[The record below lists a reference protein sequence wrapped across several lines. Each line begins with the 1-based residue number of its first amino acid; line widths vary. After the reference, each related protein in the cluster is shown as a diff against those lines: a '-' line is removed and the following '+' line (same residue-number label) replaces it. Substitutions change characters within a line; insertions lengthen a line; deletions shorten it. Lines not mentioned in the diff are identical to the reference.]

1 MEVQELKHLIKE
13 KTIPS
18 FMIFTGEEWLVQKL
32 YIEQIAKVVNLEI
45 QYIDKVSD
53 IIGTLGSKSLFS
65 QNYLYVVRDDKEFM
79 TEEKLQEK
87 VINNLNQNMLIL
99 ELTSA
104 DKRLKLLKTYKT
116 STYEFNALKSDIL
129 KRYIQREIDL
139 SDRNCEILMEIC
151 EYSYGHCLLEIDKIY
166 NYYMGVIKSDDT
178 PTLKLMPFNVDIKDI
193 DVNKVFKILLEDGTL
208 YVPPRDTLWDFIKAF
223 LQNKPSKAYELYQE
237 LKELQ
242 SPTFAILTNLYNN
255 AKQVLQVQI
264 CTSND
269 IAKTTGL
276 TAWQIRNA
284 KECINKYKARDLAVL
299 MRLIQKVESNI
310 KQGKLD
316 EQIAIDYIFSSFF

>member
-32 YIEQIAKVVNLEI
+32 YIEQIAKVVNLDI

-65 QNYLYVVRDDKEFM
+65 QDYLYVVRDDKEFM

-151 EYSYGHCLLEIDKIY
+151 EYSYGHCLLEIDKILCYTRAYY
-166 NYYMGVIKSDDT
+166 NGQ
-178 PTLKLMPFNVDIKDI
+178 PF
-193 DVNKVFKILLEDGTL
+193 KVGACDKTFITLLEDGTL

-255 AKQVLQVQI
+255 AKQVLQVQV

>member
-65 QNYLYVVRDDKEFM
+65 QDYLYVVRDDKEFM

-129 KRYIQREIDL
+129 KQYIQREIDL

-151 EYSYGHCLLEIDKIY
+151 GYSYGHCLLEIDKIKNYLDSCDDRETTY
-166 NYYMGVIKSDDT
+166 NQ
-178 PTLKLMPFNVDIKDI
+178 
-193 DVNKVFKILLEDGTL
+193 VFKWLLEDETL
-208 YVPPRDTLWDFIKAF
+208 YLPPRDTLWDFIKAF

-255 AKQVLQVQI
+255 AKQVLQVQV

>member
-18 FMIFTGEEWLVQKL
+18 FMIFTGEEWRVQKI
-32 YIEQIAKVVNLEI
+32 YIEQIAKVAGLEI
-45 QYIDKVSD
+45 KYIDTVSD
-53 IIGTLGSKSLFS
+53 IANSVGTKSLFS
-65 QNYLYVVRDDKEFM
+65 KDYLYVVRDDKEFI

-87 VINNLNQNMLIL
+87 VINNLNNNMLIL

-104 DKRLKLLKTYKT
+104 DKRLKILKTYKT
-116 STYEFNALKSDIL
+116 STYEFNTLKSDIL

-151 EYSYGHCLLEIDKIY
+151 SYSYGHCLLEIDKIKRY
-166 NYYMGVIKSDDT
+166 VNYLGPAPTQDGVFQK
-178 PTLKLMPFNVDIKDI
+178 
-193 DVNKVFKILLEDGTL
+193 LLEDGTL
-208 YVPPRDTLWDFIKAF
+208 YVPPRDTLWDFIRAV
-223 LQNKPSKAYELYQE
+223 LQNKPNKAFELYQD

-242 SPTFAILTNLYNN
+242 TPTFAILTNLYNN
-255 AKQVLQVQI
+255 TKQVLQVQV

-276 TAWQIRNA
+276 NQWQIRNA
-284 KECINKYKARDLAVL
+284 KECVGRFKAGDLAYL
-299 MRLIQKVESNI
+299 MRLIQRVESGI
-310 KQGKLD
+310 KQGKID
-316 EQIAIDYIFSSFF
+316 ESIAIDYILCGFF

>member
-1 MEVQELKHLIKE
+1 MSKYDEVFEHL
-13 KTIPS
+13 
-18 FMIFTGEEWLVQKL
+18 
-32 YIEQIAKVVNLEI
+32 
-45 QYIDKVSD
+45 
-53 IIGTLGSKSLFS
+53 
-65 QNYLYVVRDDKEFM
+65 
-79 TEEKLQEK
+79 
-87 VINNLNQNMLIL
+87 LN
-99 ELTSA
+99 
-104 DKRLKLLKTYKT
+104 
-116 STYEFNALKSDIL
+116 
-129 KRYIQREIDL
+129 
-139 SDRNCEILMEIC
+139 
-151 EYSYGHCLLEIDKIY
+151 
-166 NYYMGVIKSDDT
+166 
-178 PTLKLMPFNVDIKDI
+178 
-193 DVNKVFKILLEDGTL
+193 DGTL
-208 YVPPRDTLWDFIKAF
+208 YIPPRDTLWDFIKAF

-284 KECINKYKARDLAVL
+284 KECINKYKASDLAVL

>member
-53 IIGTLGSKSLFS
+53 IIDTLGSKSLFS

-116 STYEFNALKSDIL
+116 LTYEFNTLKSDIL

-151 EYSYGHCLLEIDKIY
+151 EYSYGHCLLEIDKILCYTRAYY
-166 NYYMGVIKSDDT
+166 NGQR
-178 PTLKLMPFNVDIKDI
+178 
-193 DVNKVFKILLEDGTL
+193 FKAGACDKTFITLLEDGTL

-255 AKQVLQVQI
+255 AKQVLQVQV

-284 KECINKYKARDLAVL
+284 KECVNKYKARDLAVL

>member
-32 YIEQIAKVVNLEI
+32 YIEQIAKVVNLDI

-65 QNYLYVVRDDKEFM
+65 QDYLYVVRDDKEFM

-129 KRYIQREIDL
+129 KRYIQKEIDL
-139 SDRNCEILMEIC
+139 PDGHCEYLMEIC
-151 EYSYGHCLLEIDKIY
+151 EYSYGHCLLEIDKIKCY
-166 NYYMGVIKSDDT
+166 VNS
-178 PTLKLMPFNVDIKDI
+178 IKDKAYTDI
-193 DVNKVFKILLEDGTL
+193 QAKLQIPQAFITLVEDGTIHI
-208 YVPPRDTLWDFIKAF
+208 PPRDTLWDFIKAF

-255 AKQVLQVQI
+255 AKQVLQVQV

-284 KECINKYKARDLAVL
+284 KECVNKYKARDLAVL
-299 MRLIQKVESNI
+299 MRLIQKVESDI

>member
-32 YIEQIAKVVNLEI
+32 YIEQIAKVVNLDI

-53 IIGTLGSKSLFS
+53 IIDTLGSKSLFS

-116 STYEFNALKSDIL
+116 STYEFNTLKSDIL
-129 KRYIQREIDL
+129 KQYIQREIDL

-151 EYSYGHCLLEIDKIY
+151 EYSYGHCLLEIDKILQY
-166 NYYMGVIKSDDT
+166 VDGCVREYGKPCD
-178 PTLKLMPFNVDIKDI
+178 VDI
-193 DVNKVFKILLEDGTL
+193 NGVFKSLLEDGTL